1 MLIRTRR
8 EKAISV
14 IVYILL
20 VCFSLYVLVPLFWAV
35 STSLKDPVAIYST
48 PPKLIPN
55 PAYFENYVTKF
66 FLSKFLRYL
75 FNSLLVAMGTIL
87 LSEFV
92 AFLAAYAASRYSFKG
107 KEVILFM
114 LWATIMIPGISVIV
128 PLYLIAMKL
137 KLYDTFTIL
146 ILVYSAWLIPTM
158 TWLFKGFIDN
168 IPSELEESAI
178 IDGCPLWKAIYHIIL
193 PLARPG
199 LAAAAVLGFVIVWND
214 FLRSYSLTISDS
226 HRTVQAGLYQMI
238 TDWGVEWGPMMA
250 ATVTAL
256 VPIIVI
262 FIILQ
267 KSFIQ
272 GLTAG
277 SMKS

>member
-1 MLIRTRR
+1 MQVKTR
-8 EKAISV
+8 KQKYISV
-14 IVYILL
+14 LVYMLLIL
-20 VCFSLYVLVPLFWAV
+20 CCLYVLVPMLWAV
-35 STSLKDPVAIYST
+35 STALKDPVAVYNM

-55 PAYFENYVTKF
+55 PVYFENFITKF
-66 FLSKFLRYL
+66 FLSKFLRYI
-75 FNSLLVAMGTIL
+75 FNSFFIAVGTIL

-92 AFLAAYAASRYSFKG
+92 AFLAAYSASRYDFRG
-107 KEVILFM
+107 KEVILFL

-128 PLYLIAMKL
+128 PIYIIATKVGL
-137 KLYDTFTIL
+137 FDTYGL
-146 ILVYSAWLIPTM
+146 LVMVYAAWLIPTM

-178 IDGCPLWKAIYHIIL
+178 IDGCPIWRAMYHIIL

-199 LAAAAVLGFVIVWND
+199 LAAAAVLGFIVVWND
-214 FLRSYSLTISDS
+214 FLRSYTLTISDET
-226 HRTVQAGLYQMI
+226 RTVQAGLYQMI

-250 ATVTAL
+250 ATVAAL
-256 VPIIVI
+256 IPIIII

-277 SMKS
+277 SMKG